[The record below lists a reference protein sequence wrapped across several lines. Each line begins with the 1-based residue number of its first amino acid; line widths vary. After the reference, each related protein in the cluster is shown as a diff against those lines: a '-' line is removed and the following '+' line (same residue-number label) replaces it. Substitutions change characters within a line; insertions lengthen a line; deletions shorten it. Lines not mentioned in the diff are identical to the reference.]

1 MRHLTIG
8 CTSMSESGDKQT
20 EQSLYY
26 RVGGGEFFT
35 DLVDRFYLRVITDE
49 MLRPMYLEDLNPGK
63 ANLAAFLVQYWG
75 GPSTY
80 NETRGHPR
88 LRMRH
93 ASFPI
98 GLEER
103 NAWVHHMSDAV
114 NESTVDSEDKRLLL
128 DYFSMAASSL
138 MNE

>member
-1 MRHLTIG
+1 
-8 CTSMSESGDKQT
+8 MSESGDTQA
-20 EQSLYY
+20 EQSLYH
-26 RVGGGEFFT
+26 RVGGMGFFT

-49 MLRPMYLEDLNPGK
+49 MLRPMYPEDLNPGK

-93 ASFPI
+93 ASFLI

-114 NESTVDSEDKRLLL
+114 NESTADSEDKRLLL

>member
-49 MLRPMYLEDLNPGK
+49 MLRPMYPEDLNPGK

-88 LRMRH
+88 LRIRH
-93 ASFPI
+93 ESFRI
-98 GLEER
+98 GVEER

>member
-8 CTSMSESGDKQT
+8 CTSMTESGDKQT

-49 MLRPMYLEDLNPGK
+49 MLRPMYPEDLNPGK

-75 GPSTY
+75 GPSVAY
-80 NETRGHPR
+80 
-88 LRMRH
+88 
-93 ASFPI
+93 ASCIFPYWT
-98 GLEER
+98 GRTEC
-103 NAWVHHMSDAV
+103 MG
-114 NESTVDSEDKRLLL
+114 
-128 DYFSMAASSL
+128 SSYVRCS
-138 MNE
+138 

>member
-49 MLRPMYLEDLNPGK
+49 LLRPMYPEALNPGK

-80 NETRGHPR
+80 NDTRGHPR

-93 ASFPI
+93 AAFPI

>member
-20 EQSLYY
+20 EQSLYH

-35 DLVDRFYLRVITDE
+35 DLVDRFYLRVINDE
-49 MLRPMYLEDLNPGK
+49 KLRPMYPEDLNPGK

-75 GPSTY
+75 GPSIY

-103 NAWVHHMSDAV
+103 NAWVQHMSDAV